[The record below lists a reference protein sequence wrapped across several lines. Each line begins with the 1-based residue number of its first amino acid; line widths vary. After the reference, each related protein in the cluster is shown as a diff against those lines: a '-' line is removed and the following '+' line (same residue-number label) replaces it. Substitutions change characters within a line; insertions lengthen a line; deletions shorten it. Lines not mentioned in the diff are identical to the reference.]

1 MKKLFVLFIAA
12 MCLWTDGMCL
22 ESSSGK
28 GLSSQD
34 VKIVITDIKGS
45 RPRPR
50 TAQPLIEAEADVL
63 AGQLLLYF
71 NYEMGKVAIDVIN
84 SMGMVVSHYSCD
96 TDMEPMAVMNIPTD
110 ADNYTITIT
119 GPNVEAY
126 GNYAIPAN

>member
-1 MKKLFVLFIAA
+1 MKKIIVLFVAVCCCIGGI
-12 MCLWTDGMCL
+12 CIGSPRDNSNKDVYIQIVKTG
-22 ESSSGK
+22 
-28 GLSSQD
+28 GLS
-34 VKIVITDIKGS
+34 
-45 RPRPR
+45 PRPR

-71 NYEMGKVAIDVIN
+71 NYEMGKVAIDVKN
-84 SMGMVVSHYSCD
+84 SIGVVVSHYSCD